1 MSSFPEILAD
11 RFRRFKQ
18 RHFLPNAEQYEELA
32 TYGQSPDAM
41 IISCSDS
48 RVDPETIFS
57 AMPGELFV
65 VRNVANLVPPY
76 ETGGKFHGVS
86 AAIEFAALNLRVKHL
101 IVMGHSGCGGVKAA
115 LDQSA
120 AVQTEAQFISRWMSM
135 LDDARLGVLASHQT
149 RPHAEKQRALE
160 KEGVKT
166 AIKNLRSFPFVSD
179 LEDRGKLALHG
190 AYFDIATGTLSVLN
204 HSRNEF
210 FPL

>member
-1 MSSFPEILAD
+1 MSSFPENLAD

-32 TYGQSPDAM
+32 TYGQTPEAM

-48 RVDPETIFS
+48 RVDPETIFG

-120 AVQTEAQFISRWMSM
+120 AIQTESQFISRWMSM
-135 LDDARLGVLASHQT
+135 LDDARLSVLAAHQT

-166 AIKNLRSFPFVSD
+166 AIKNLRTFPFISQ
-179 LEDRGKLALHG
+179 LEDKGRLALHG

>member
-1 MSSFPEILAD
+1 MSSFPENLAD

-32 TYGQSPDAM
+32 TYGQTPEAM

-86 AAIEFAALNLRVKHL
+86 SAIEFAVLNLRVKHL
-101 IVMGHSGCGGVKAA
+101 IVMGHSGCGGVQAA

-120 AVQTEAQFISRWMSM
+120 AIQTESQFISRWMSM
-135 LDDARLGVLASHQT
+135 LDDARLSVLASHQT

-166 AIKNLRSFPFVSD
+166 AIKNLRTFPFISQ
-179 LEDRGKLALHG
+179 LEDKGRLALHG